1 MLDVQQIGGG
11 GRGEEQQQ
19 QQQQQQ
25 QRGRYLHQAQ
35 LAGLKRLSARATAG
49 PTKAAGGARRVFF
62 SFSAYARSVIEHL
75 KRAQVPIAEGLSD
88 GEFDRI
94 EATFSLTFPP
104 DLKGILQEGL
114 PVGAAFPNWRTGNF
128 EQLRTRIDLPCAGLL
143 HEVALGRF
151 WWKTWGRRPA
161 ETQHAVQIA
170 SAALRAAPILIPMC
184 GHCYIPCSP
193 NQAGNPIF
201 FVYQKEVVYCG
212 YDVADFFDRELFL
225 VHACMDP
232 LEAPDWG
239 EETGLG
245 KGTNGGESFHQA
257 HLDSLR
263 RSSAAS
269 SGVDSSEASSSG
281 ASESGGETW
290 GRSLDFLA
298 KQSDGWLLGNLK
310 RTRGCPNDPA
320 KVKDGD
326 ATRQLTL
333 SRSLDRKS
341 QESDSTKIFSTE
353 KPLPSQA
360 LMNISLAMPPWAA
373 RTPRHIDFW
382 SDIAD
387 KQKASVAVLPQED
400 GLFAPCNM
408 DNDDMMTQ
416 PPRLDSI
423 PGKHLD
429 VRDEAEPKNSSKW
442 VACYLEEMSLMLR
455 QGGWR
460 EDDIS
465 DMMGAQALPKLWNQQ
480 LDAQVKKISQLIS
493 QQFLQDFS
501 PRDFTISLQQLSTLQ
516 YMFCGQCTHNFVH

>member
-1 MLDVQQIGGG
+1 
-11 GRGEEQQQ
+11 
-19 QQQQQQ
+19 QQQQQ

-94 EATFSLTFPP
+94 EATFALTFPP

-225 VHACMDP
+225 LHACMDP

-269 SGVDSSEASSSG
+269 S
-281 ASESGGETW
+281 
-290 GRSLDFLA
+290 
-298 KQSDGWLLGNLK
+298 
-310 RTRGCPNDPA
+310 
-320 KVKDGD
+320 
-326 ATRQLTL
+326 
-333 SRSLDRKS
+333 
-341 QESDSTKIFSTE
+341 
-353 KPLPSQA
+353 
-360 LMNISLAMPPWAA
+360 A

-480 LDAQVKKISQLIS
+480 LDAQAVL
-493 QQFLQDFS
+493 L
-501 PRDFTISLQQLSTLQ
+501 SLAKEVELLSTLLKKAGWSVPDVSES
-516 YMFCGQCTHNFVH
+516 MKWGLCTLW